1 MASKKVLIVEDNL
14 SVLVSYLQILE
25 TLDLDITPFVAV
37 TYESAKKIF
46 LQEKID
52 LIILDLVLPDAMAT
66 NVLADIRRSHPDV
79 SVLLV
84 TGYPEQLDEEV
95 VEQHRI
101 RHVFK
106 KPLPVDSFAQVVRSS
121 LNPLN

>member
-14 SVLVSYLQILE
+14 PVLVSYLQILE
-25 TLDLDITPFVAV
+25 TLNLDITPFVAA
-37 TYESAKKIF
+37 TYEGAQKIF

-52 LIILDLVLPDAMAT
+52 LIILDLVLPDALAT
-66 NVLADIRRSHPDV
+66 SVLADIRRIQPDV

-84 TGYPEQLDEEV
+84 TGYPEQVDEEA
-95 VEQHRI
+95 VEQHRV

-106 KPLPVDSFAQVVRSS
+106 KPLEVDSFARVVRSS
-121 LNPLN
+121 LNALN